1 MDKQLPPKQLLA
13 AQLLADGL
21 PFKLVSEK
29 VGVSLSVVYK
39 WKHIP
44 AFNAYV
50 NELLVQNE
58 NKAFQDMFSLKP
70 QALETVKAMLNSKD
84 SRTAIKAAEL
94 VLKFGT

>member
-1 MDKQLPPKQLLA
+1 MEKQLPPKQLLA

-21 PFKLVSEK
+21 PFKQVSEK

-44 AFNAYV
+44 AFNSYV
-50 NELLVQNE
+50 NELLMLNE
-58 NKAFQDMFSLKP
+58 NKAYQDLFSLKP
-70 QALETVKAMLNSKD
+70 LALETLKAMLNSKD

-94 VLKFGT
+94 ILTYGT

>member
-1 MDKQLPPKQLLA
+1 MEKQLPPKQLLA

-21 PFKLVSEK
+21 PFKLVSEQ

-50 NELLVQNE
+50 NELLKQNE
-58 NKAFQDMFSLKP
+58 NKAFQDNVSYSFINKYLFFQTIAGSVWGSAVSRCSEGFFS
-70 QALETVKAMLNSKD
+70 
-84 SRTAIKAAEL
+84 
-94 VLKFGT
+94 